1 MRIGGWQATQ
11 RSRMAAC
18 FGLFLTV
25 VLAAGVWGELALRL
39 NYDAGWLITVAEQ
52 TLGGRR
58 LYTDIV
64 EINPPLIVWLTQLPV
79 RAARL
84 FGIDSIL
91 AFRIFVFA
99 MIAGSVG
106 LMRRP
111 AHQVL
116 GRNHS
121 NFLLLIAVALVPLT
135 WKYFGEREHLAVI
148 LLAPYLIIN
157 SSDAAPGTTV
167 PTRVAAGLLAG
178 LGFSLKPHFAPL
190 FLITCV
196 LRRRPWR
203 TLAGF
208 EHQAAA
214 LAAMVLYAMAA
225 LPSLQ
230 DYLALVRTYGGLY
243 WQLLHRPGLEILF
256 GNAAG
261 LTAIATMLTYAGLR
275 PTIARPSVPDSLA
288 VACCWF
294 LAVVVLQG
302 KGLSYHYYPAF
313 VLGLLTIGWVL
324 LDPEPARPVSPRQS
338 FRVVAAALLAA
349 ALSLG
354 AARTAWSLV
363 DDVGPEAGKFGELV
377 RLIDRLAPGGRFAAL
392 DMELAESFPAA
403 NYTTASWDLGWPS
416 IWFIEPVYRAE
427 LQAGMV
433 LRTHEPAAM
442 TGAERAGYSSVV
454 RQLIGRRPDVLLFRR
469 AVPGARSGTDRFD
482 FLPYF
487 TKDSALDDLLARC
500 YERLADTLG
509 RAVFR
514 RSRRPGRCQ

>member
-1 MRIGGWQATQ
+1 MTTGGWQATQ
-11 RSRMAAC
+11 RSRMAVC

-25 VLAAGVWGELALRL
+25 ALAAGVWGELALRL
-39 NYDAGWLITVAEQ
+39 NYDVGWLITVAEQ
-52 TLGGRR
+52 TLDGRR

-64 EINPPLIVWLTQLPV
+64 EINPPLIVWLTQVPV

-99 MIAGSVG
+99 MIAVSVG

-111 AHQVL
+111 ARQVL
-116 GRNHS
+116 GKNHS

-157 SSDAAPGTTV
+157 AVDTAPATTLR
-167 PTRVAAGLLAG
+167 TRVAAGLLAG
-178 LGFSLKPHFAPL
+178 VGFSLKPHFVPL
-190 FLITCV
+190 FLISCV

-214 LAAMVLYAMAA
+214 LAAMVLYALAA
-225 LPSLQ
+225 LPSLPN
-230 DYLALVRTYGGLY
+230 YLALVRTYGALY
-243 WQLLHRPGLEILF
+243 WQLLHRPGLEILL
-256 GNAAG
+256 GHAAG
-261 LTAIATMLTYAGLR
+261 LTAIAAMLTYAGLR
-275 PTIARPSVPDSLA
+275 PTIARRSVPDSLA
-288 VACCWF
+288 AACCWF
-294 LAVVVLQG
+294 LAAVVLQG

-313 VLGLLTIGWVL
+313 VLGLLTTAWVL
-324 LDPEPARPVSPRQS
+324 LDPAQPLPVSPRRS
-338 FRVVAAALLAA
+338 FRFVAAALLAA
-349 ALSLG
+349 ALLLG

-363 DDVGPEAGKFGELV
+363 DDVGPEAGEFGELI
-377 RLIDRLAPGGRFAAL
+377 RLVDRLAPGGTFAAL

-427 LQAGMV
+427 LRAGTM
-433 LRTHEPAAM
+433 LRMHDPAAM
-442 TGAERAGYSSVV
+442 REAERAGYWSVV
-454 RQLIGRRPDVLLFRR
+454 GQLID
-469 AVPGARSGTDRFD
+469 
-482 FLPYF
+482 
-487 TKDSALDDLLARC
+487 
-500 YERLADTLG
+500 
-509 RAVFR
+509 
-514 RSRRPGRCQ
+514 RRPGRCQ